1 LYITYIIGIVCYKE
15 RKKEN
20 LEKKIPGHNY
30 NSRKNLISMF
40 RCVKQIFLK
49 IILKKWTRTI

>member
-1 LYITYIIGIVCYKE
+1 LYIAFVIGIACYTE

-20 LEKKIPGHNY
+20 LENVPGHNC
-30 NSRKNLISMF
+30 NPRKNLVSMF

-49 IILKKWTRTI
+49 IILKKWTRAI